1 MKHCKLLRS
10 AAVLLT
16 ALVWCFSLAGCG
28 FRYVLENDN
37 YAKDEVQRLLTALD
51 RGDQQGF
58 KDLFCEDSVKK
69 INEIDRKTDE
79 FFRFYQGRSVSWEDL
94 GGSSEKRMGSGR
106 YLTFRYPCS
115 VVTSQETYRI
125 LFYYT
130 AYHEDEPDQVGLHSI
145 LIMTEALAQ
154 EAEIWQWPEENE
166 IEVLYTLGDCDIP

>member
-1 MKHCKLLRS
+1 MKHRKLLRS

-69 INEIDRKTDE
+69 INEIDRKIDE
-79 FFRFYQGRSVSWEDL
+79 FFRFYQGRSVSL
-94 GGSSEKRMGSGR
+94 S
-106 YLTFRYPCS
+106 
-115 VVTSQETYRI
+115 
-125 LFYYT
+125 
-130 AYHEDEPDQVGLHSI
+130 
-145 LIMTEALAQ
+145 LIH
-154 EAEIWQWPEENE
+154 I
-166 IEVLYTLGDCDIP
+166 

>member
-1 MKHCKLLRS
+1 MKHRKLLRS

-69 INEIDRKTDE
+69 INEIDRKIDE

-94 GGSSEKRMGSGR
+94 GGSSEVRGGISPSAILALWLPARKPTGFYFITPLITRMNR
-106 YLTFRYPCS
+106 VR
-115 VVTSQETYRI
+115 
-125 LFYYT
+125 
-130 AYHEDEPDQVGLHSI
+130 
-145 LIMTEALAQ
+145 
-154 EAEIWQWPEENE
+154 
-166 IEVLYTLGDCDIP
+166 

>member
-1 MKHCKLLRS
+1 MSRLIDADKLEKQEYWGNERCFDYVDAEDIDNAPTVDAVPVVRCKDCKH
-10 AAVLLT
+10 
-16 ALVWCFSLAGCG
+16 
-28 FRYVLENDN
+28 
-37 YAKDEVQRLLTALD
+37 
-51 RGDQQGF
+51 
-58 KDLFCEDSVKK
+58 
-69 INEIDRKTDE
+69 
-79 FFRFYQGRSVSWEDL
+79 SWEDL

-130 AYHEDEPDQVGLHSI
+130 AYHEDEPGQVGLHSI

-154 EAEIWQWPEENE
+154 EAEIWKWPEENE

>member
-1 MKHCKLLRS
+1 MKK
-10 AAVLLT
+10 
-16 ALVWCFSLAGCG
+16 F
-28 FRYVLENDN
+28 
-37 YAKDEVQRLLTALD
+37 DET
-51 RGDQQGF
+51 
-58 KDLFCEDSVKK
+58 
-69 INEIDRKTDE
+69 DRKIDE

-130 AYHEDEPDQVGLHSI
+130 AYHEDEPGQVGLHSI